1 MKQTVILSIRGKQS
15 YLDQEPEIIELV
27 TEGIMEYRDHGWDI
41 SYEESDLTGLK
52 GTTTTFRVEPGTVTL
67 TRSGRLH
74 SRMVFQEGVTHD
86 SLYQMEFGALMLS
99 VKATQVF
106 FDIMPEGGVIDLV
119 YQIDIEN
126 SAGILTLTF
135 ENQHQLILSR
145 QEPLKQLWLADR
157 TGGFHFDYDSS
168 QTAWYCAGTE
178 QTLGQMLSDIL
189 LAHTQHNFDL
199 SSL

>member
-1 MKQTVILSIRGKQS
+1 MSLSNSQF
-15 YLDQEPEIIELV
+15 
-27 TEGIMEYRDHGWDI
+27 H
-41 SYEESDLTGLK
+41 
-52 GTTTTFRVEPGTVTL
+52 
-67 TRSGRLH
+67 
-74 SRMVFQEGVTHD
+74 
-86 SLYQMEFGALMLS
+86 
-99 VKATQVF
+99 
-106 FDIMPEGGVIDLV
+106 DLV
-119 YQIDIEN
+119 DTTQINLEDIIDNSDVDIDIEN

-157 TGGFHFDYDSS
+157 TGGFHFDYDSN
-168 QTAWYCAGTE
+168 QAAWYCAGTE